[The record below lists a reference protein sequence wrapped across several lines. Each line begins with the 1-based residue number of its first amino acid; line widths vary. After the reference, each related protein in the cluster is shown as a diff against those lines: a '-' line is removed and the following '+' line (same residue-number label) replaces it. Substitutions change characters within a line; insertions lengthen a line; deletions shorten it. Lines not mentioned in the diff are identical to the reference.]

1 MILANGDDLHLIFFE
16 WGMRLVAQE
25 AQYISQTSEAAYLTC
40 IESLSEKMNVTY
52 LIIPRETRCQET
64 LFKNP

>member
-1 MILANGDDLHLIFFE
+1 MILENGDDLHLIFSE

-40 IESLSEKMNVTY
+40 IESLSEKITECNILNNTKRNKMSGN
-52 LIIPRETRCQET
+52 LI
-64 LFKNP
+64 